1 MKNPMI
7 LLLSLLFSLN
17 SLTSFSQVSIGWVAR
32 YNNQNLGYDVGLAL
46 TVDNNGNV
54 YVTGNSYGNQTRRDL
69 VVLKYSPAGANLWTK
84 RIADTVNNDYM
95 SGSDIAIDVL
105 NNVVVGGTGFYNYD
119 TNGSL
124 LWSNA
129 DVGCYRMSL
138 DTAGNFYA
146 IAGQTFYI
154 TRKISPSGVLL
165 WEEIYPEY
173 QFIDIHVPRDICTDR
188 EQNIL
193 ITGRSREPIGTLF
206 DYATLKYSNAGNLI
220 WERRYNGGNED
231 QSYAITCDDSNNVY
245 VTGWNRNSST
255 DMRTIKYSPDGDT
268 IWQAVYDGGGFDV
281 GYDIEVDSLG
291 NVYVG
296 GVTNGN
302 HYITIK
308 YDISGSLLWSR
319 VQPSE
324 QIPYSPVLKLDKN
337 RNVYMSFV
345 SFRPGPY
352 SNYAVVKYNNDGVQQ
367 WIGEY
372 NNNGNANINYIYD
385 MTVDSKPIASIYVTG
400 KSGGSIAT
408 VKFVQTPTEINPI
421 SNVIPDKIRLE
432 QNYPNPF
439 NPVTT
444 ISYDLPNSGFVM
456 LKVYDMLGREIK
468 TLVNE
473 MKTAGHNEAQFTA
486 EGLASG
492 AYFYRLSVSFEAGE
506 FVAVRKCVVVK

>member
-1 MKNPMI
+1 MI
-7 LLLSLLFSLN
+7 ILV
-17 SLTSFSQVSIGWVAR
+17 SLTILCLFNATSLISQVSIAWVAR
-32 YNNQNLGYDVGLAL
+32 YDGGFGDDVGLAL

-255 DMRTIKYSPDGDT
+255 DIRTIKYSPDGDT
-268 IWQAVYDGGGFDV
+268 LWQAVYDGGGFDV

-296 GVTNGN
+296 GVTNSSS
-302 HYITIK
+302 YITIK
-308 YDISGSLLWSR
+308 YDIKGNLLWSR
-319 VQPSE
+319 VQASQ

-345 SFRPGPY
+345 SFRPGLY
-352 SNYAVVKYNNDGVQQ
+352 SNYAVVKYNNNGVQQ

-372 NNNGNANINYIYD
+372 HNGGVGLNYVRDLDVD
-385 MTVDSKPIASIYVTG
+385 MNDNVYLTG
-400 KSGGSIAT
+400 QSDGGHGYSIAT
-408 VKFVQTPTEINPI
+408 VKFIQTPTAIDPI
-421 SNVIPDKIRLE
+421 SNSHPEGFKLH

-439 NPVTT
+439 NPTTT
-444 ISYDLPNSGFVM
+444 IKFDVRTSGTVV
-456 LKVYDMLGREIK
+456 LKVYDVLGREVEVI
-468 TLVNE
+468 VNE
-473 MKTAGHNEAQFTA
+473 FLKSGSYSVQFSGDNLPSGVYYYELRA
-486 EGLASG
+486 E
-492 AYFYRLSVSFEAGE
+492 SFSETK
-506 FVAVRKCVVVK
+506 RMLLVK